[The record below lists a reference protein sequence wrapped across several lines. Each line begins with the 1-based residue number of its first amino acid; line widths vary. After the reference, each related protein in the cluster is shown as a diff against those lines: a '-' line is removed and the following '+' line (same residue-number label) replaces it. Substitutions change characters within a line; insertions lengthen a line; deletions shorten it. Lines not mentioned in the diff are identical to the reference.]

1 MKKPI
6 VRIGYLTLGESIMN
20 QLNETLMRLRIQI
33 KAEEMKP
40 KPDLKTLKKL
50 RKEEQKC
57 LKKLM

>member
-6 VRIGYLTLGESIMN
+6 ARIGYLTLGESIMN

>member
-6 VRIGYLTLGESIMN
+6 ARIGYLTLGESIMN

-57 LKKLM
+57 LKKIM

>member
-1 MKKPI
+1 
-6 VRIGYLTLGESIMN
+6 MN

-40 KPDLKTLKKL
+40 KPDIVALKKL

-57 LKKLM
+57 LKNIM

>member
-6 VRIGYLTLGESIMN
+6 ARIGYLTLGESIMN

-40 KPDLKTLKKL
+40 RPDLKTLKKL
-50 RKEEQKC
+50 RKEEQQC